1 MSERMRLAVVVG
13 AGGLLGSVLV
23 RLSPPGQIVTPV
35 RGVDWSNDSAPDHVL
50 RAIADAVPPEVPF
63 ALYWCAGAGV
73 IGSNAEVLDRET
85 RVLERVLGGLPASSR
100 PVVFLASSAGGV
112 YGESTSS
119 PLDELS
125 SIRPL
130 SAYGHNK
137 LRQESIVR
145 DWATDRRARAIV
157 ARISTLYGPGQSM
170 SKNQGLISHLCRSV
184 VTRQPVSIFVPLD
197 TVRDYLYVDDMASM
211 ASAVTHRVATEPAG
225 TIATKIFA
233 SSRSISIG
241 GVLSE
246 VRRVCPKAPPVV
258 LGSSPNRSA
267 HGSTLSYRSCTWPE
281 YDRRP
286 ITPLPVGIAAT
297 YRSIAR
303 RFALSG
309 DS

>member
-1 MSERMRLAVVVG
+1 MTDRMRVAVVVG

-23 RLSPPGQIVTPV
+23 RLSPPGQTVTPV
-35 RGVDWSNDSAPDHVL
+35 RGVDWSNDGASDHVL
-50 RAIADAVPPEVPF
+50 RTIADAVPPNVPF

-73 IGSNAEVLDRET
+73 IGSNPDVLDRET
-85 RVLERVLGGLPASSR
+85 RVLERVLHGLAADAR

-112 YGESTSS
+112 YGASSST
-119 PLDELS
+119 PLDEVS
-125 SIRPL
+125 PTGPL
-130 SAYGHNK
+130 SDYGHNK
-137 LRQESIVR
+137 LRQEAILR
-145 DWATDRRARAIV
+145 DWATDRGARAIV

-211 ASAVTHRVATEPAG
+211 ASAVTHRVATEPPG
-225 TIATKIFA
+225 TVATKIFA

-267 HGSTLSYRSCTWPE
+267 YGATLSYRSCIWPE

-309 DS
+309 EA